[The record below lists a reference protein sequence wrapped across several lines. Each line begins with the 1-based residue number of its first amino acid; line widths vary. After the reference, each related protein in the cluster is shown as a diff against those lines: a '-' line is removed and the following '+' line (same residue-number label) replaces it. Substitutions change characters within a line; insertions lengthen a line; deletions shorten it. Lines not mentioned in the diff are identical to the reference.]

1 MSAPTTVQTPAP
13 TPARAPWARTARWM
27 VRPQLALGAALWAS
41 LVVVG
46 TAVIGLAARFAEVDI
61 SIFQFARHGALWTGF
76 ALAILL
82 TVVGLAAHVASGLTR
97 AAFVRAT
104 VTVAVVVGVAYAVL
118 AGVGLEIEA
127 AVYAARG
134 WPHAG
139 IDGGFD
145 PGAGLLATVPALALS
160 FVAGQL
166 SGLLVGMAYYRLGG
180 WWGTVVLPLTLAPIY
195 LVGSPSLE
203 TGQFQLLAPLDLPA
217 PAAAVVSVAVL
228 VAAALAYHLLAR
240 HVPIRKVQS

>member
-1 MSAPTTVQTPAP
+1 ML
-13 TPARAPWARTARWM
+13 
-27 VRPQLALGAALWAS
+27 RPQLFMGVGLWVS
-41 LVVVG
+41 LVVVA
-46 TAVIGLAARFAEVDI
+46 AVVIVLAARFAEVEI

-76 ALAILL
+76 ALAVLL
-82 TVVGLAAHVASGLTR
+82 TVAGLAAHVASGLTR

-104 VTVAVVVGVAYAVL
+104 VTLAVVVGVAYAVL
-118 AGVGLEIEA
+118 AGVGLEIEG

-139 IDGGFD
+139 LDGFD

-160 FVAGQL
+160 FVAGQV

-180 WWGTVVLPLTLAPIY
+180 WWGTVVLPLTLSPIY
-195 LVGSPSLE
+195 LVGSPSLN
-203 TGQFQLLAPLDLPA
+203 TGQLQLLAPLDLPA

-228 VAAALAYHLLAR
+228 AAAAFAYYLLAR